1 MKKPL
6 YKRWYFWLGL
16 IIFLV
21 FVFPIFIGIAS
32 EFMDGWNR
40 AGSVISDDSTKT
52 EQVEQKAN
60 PYEKNWKKKLIKTK
74 NGSFKIDKIFM
85 ATGNDEGKEWKEL
98 VMIGTYTN
106 TSHEAEMAC
115 EYVSDRFD
123 MTTTYK
129 NTDVDIGISARALPG
144 YDELYDNASKKLLRG
159 QSIKCLVGFGPL
171 GNISQKSMGSKIK
184 IRILDDRLDTRY
196 NTVIKPK
203 IVKFQNN

>member
-74 NGSFKIDKIFM
+74 NGSFKIDKTFM

-98 VMIGTYTN
+98 VMIGTYT